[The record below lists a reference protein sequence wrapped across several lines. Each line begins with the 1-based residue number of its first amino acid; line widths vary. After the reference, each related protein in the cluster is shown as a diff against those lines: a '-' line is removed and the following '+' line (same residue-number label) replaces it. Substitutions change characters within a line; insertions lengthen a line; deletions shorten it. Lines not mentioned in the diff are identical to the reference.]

1 MKDMEKKQPFSNAEK
16 QKRYRDKK
24 MSQGKKE
31 VRGYLTEEAQ
41 ACLAEIREMSNWDDS
56 TILSNAI
63 RLTYA
68 AQKCGQ
74 IKILNAWLVNHE
86 K

>member
-1 MKDMEKKQPFSNAEK
+1 MTKKKPLTNAEK
-16 QKRYRDKK
+16 QKRYREKK
-24 MSQGKKE
+24 QKLGKKE
-31 VRGYLTEEAQ
+31 IRGYLTEEALT
-41 ACLAEIREMSNWDDS
+41 CLNEIKDITSWDDS

-74 IKILNAWLVNHE
+74 VKLLNSWLVKNE

>member
-1 MKDMEKKQPFSNAEK
+1 MTKKKPLTNAEK

-24 MSQGKKE
+24 EKLGKKE

-41 ACLAEIREMSNWDDS
+41 SCLNEIKELTDWDDS

-74 IKILNAWLVNHE
+74 VKLLNSWLVKN
-86 K
+86 KK

>member
-1 MKDMEKKQPFSNAEK
+1 MTKKKPLTNAEK
-16 QKRYRDKK
+16 QKRYREKK
-24 MSQGKKE
+24 QKLGKKE

-41 ACLAEIREMSNWDDS
+41 SCLDEIKNLTDWDDS

-68 AQKCGQ
+68 AQQCGQ
-74 IKILNAWLVNHE
+74 IKLLNSWLVKNN

>member
-1 MKDMEKKQPFSNAEK
+1 MPLTNAEK
-16 QKRYRDKK
+16 QKRYRERKA
-24 MSQGKKE
+24 SQGKKE
-31 VRGYLTEEAQ
+31 VRGYLSEQAQDVLTE
-41 ACLAEIREMSNWDDS
+41 LREQTGWDDS
-56 TILSNAI
+56 TILSNAL

-74 IKILNAWLVNHE
+74 IKLLNNWLTKHQ

>member
-1 MKDMEKKQPFSNAEK
+1 MEKKQALTNAEK
-16 QKRYRDKK
+16 QKRYREKK
-24 MSQGKKE
+24 LSQGKKE
-31 VRGYLTEEAQ
+31 VRGYLTEEAL
-41 ACLAEIREMSNWDDS
+41 ACLEEIRDMTSWDDS

-74 IKILNAWLVNHE
+74 IKILNSWLVDHD

>member
-1 MKDMEKKQPFSNAEK
+1 MDKKAPLTNAEK
-16 QKRYRDKK
+16 QKRYRERKQ
-24 MSQGKKE
+24 SQGKKE
-31 VRGYLTEEAQ
+31 VRGYLSPEAQ
-41 ACLAEIREMSNWDDS
+41 DCLDEIKELTQWDDS

-74 IKILNAWLVNHE
+74 VKLLNSWLTKH
-86 K
+86 KK

>member
-1 MKDMEKKQPFSNAEK
+1 MTKKKPLTNAEK
-16 QKRYRDKK
+16 QKRYREKK
-24 MSQGKKE
+24 EKLGKKE

-41 ACLAEIREMSNWDDS
+41 TCLNEIKELTDWDDS

-74 IKILNAWLVNHE
+74 IKLLNSWLVKNE

>member
-1 MKDMEKKQPFSNAEK
+1 MTNKKPLTNAEK
-16 QKRYRDKK
+16 QKRYREKK
-24 MSQGKKE
+24 EKLGKKE

-41 ACLAEIREMSNWDDS
+41 TCLNEIKEMTSWDDS

-74 IKILNAWLVNHE
+74 VKLLNSWLVKN
-86 K
+86 KK

>member
-1 MKDMEKKQPFSNAEK
+1 MDKKTPLTNAEK

-24 MSQGKKE
+24 QALGKKE
-31 VRGYLTEEAQ
+31 VRGYLTEQAQ
-41 ACLAEIREMSNWDDS
+41 DCLNEIRDITDWDDS
-56 TILSNAI
+56 TILSNAL

-74 IKILNAWLVNHE
+74 VKILNNWLVKNN

>member
-1 MKDMEKKQPFSNAEK
+1 MPLTNAEK
-16 QKRYRDKK
+16 QKRYRERKA
-24 MSQGKKE
+24 QAGKKE
-31 VRGYLTEEAQ
+31 VRGYLTEPAQ
-41 ACLAEIREMSNWDDS
+41 QCLEDIRQQTGWDDS
-56 TILSNAI
+56 TILSNAL

-74 IKILNAWLVNHE
+74 VKILNNWLLKNR

>member
-1 MKDMEKKQPFSNAEK
+1 MPLTNAEK

-24 MSQGKKE
+24 AQDGKKE
-31 VRGYLTEEAQ
+31 ARGYLTEQAQ
-41 ACLAEIREMSNWDDS
+41 ECLEDIRKQTGWDDS
-56 TILSNAI
+56 TILSNAL

-74 IKILNAWLVNHE
+74 VKILNNWLLKNE

>member
-1 MKDMEKKQPFSNAEK
+1 MPLTNAEK

-24 MSQGKKE
+24 AQDGKKE
-31 VRGYLTEEAQ
+31 VRGYLSEQAQ
-41 ACLAEIREMSNWDDS
+41 NCLNDIRQQTGWDDS
-56 TILSNAI
+56 TILSNAL

-74 IKILNAWLVNHE
+74 VKILNNWLLKNE

>member
-1 MKDMEKKQPFSNAEK
+1 MDKKTPLTNAEK

-24 MSQGKKE
+24 QLLGKKE

-41 ACLAEIREMSNWDDS
+41 ACLTEIKELTDWDDS

-68 AQKCGQ
+68 AQQCGQ
-74 IKILNAWLVNHE
+74 VKLLNGWLVKN
-86 K
+86 KK

>member
-1 MKDMEKKQPFSNAEK
+1 MTKKKPLTNAEK
-16 QKRYRDKK
+16 QKRYREKK
-24 MSQGKKE
+24 EKLGKKE

-41 ACLAEIREMSNWDDS
+41 TCLTEIKELTDWDDS

-74 IKILNAWLVNHE
+74 IKLLNSWLIKNA
-86 K
+86 

>member
-1 MKDMEKKQPFSNAEK
+1 MDKKRPLSNAEK

-24 MSQGKKE
+24 EALGKKE

-41 ACLAEIREMSNWDDS
+41 DCLTELKEISGWDDS

-68 AQKCGQ
+68 AQQCGQ
-74 IKILNAWLVNHE
+74 VKLLNTWLVKN
-86 K
+86 KK

>member
-1 MKDMEKKQPFSNAEK
+1 MDKKTPLTNAEK

-24 MSQGKKE
+24 AQQGKKE
-31 VRGYLTEEAQ
+31 VRGYLTPEAQ
-41 ACLAEIREMSNWDDS
+41 TCLTDIQELTGWDDS

-68 AQKCGQ
+68 AQQCGQ
-74 IKILNAWLVNHE
+74 VKILNSWLVKN
-86 K
+86 KK

>member
-1 MKDMEKKQPFSNAEK
+1 MPLTNAEK
-16 QKRYRDKK
+16 QKRYRERKAN
-24 MSQGKKE
+24 QGKKE
-31 VRGYLTEEAQ
+31 VRGYLTEPAQ
-41 ACLAEIREMSNWDDS
+41 EVLNEIREQTGWDDS
-56 TILSNAI
+56 TILSNAL

-74 IKILNAWLVNHE
+74 VKLLNSWLLKNN

>member
-1 MKDMEKKQPFSNAEK
+1 MEKKQALSNAEK

-24 MSQGKKE
+24 AAQGKKE

-41 ACLAEIREMSNWDDS
+41 DCLSEIREMTNWDDS

-63 RLTYA
+63 RLSYA

-74 IKILNAWLVNHE
+74 IKILNAWLVKHE

>member
-1 MKDMEKKQPFSNAEK
+1 MDKKTPLTNAEK

-24 MSQGKKE
+24 QSLGKKE

-41 ACLAEIREMSNWDDS
+41 ACLTEIKELTDWDDS

-68 AQKCGQ
+68 AQQCGQ
-74 IKILNAWLVNHE
+74 VKLLNGWLVKN
-86 K
+86 KK

>member
-1 MKDMEKKQPFSNAEK
+1 MNDMEKKQALSNAEK
-16 QKRYRDKK
+16 QKRYREKK
-24 MSQGKKE
+24 SAQGKKE

-41 ACLAEIREMSNWDDS
+41 ACLTEIREMTNWDDS

-74 IKILNAWLVNHE
+74 IKILNSWLVDHE

>member
-1 MKDMEKKQPFSNAEK
+1 MTKKKPLTNAEK
-16 QKRYRDKK
+16 QKRYREKK
-24 MSQGKKE
+24 EKLGKKE

-41 ACLAEIREMSNWDDS
+41 TCLEEIKELTDWDDS

-74 IKILNAWLVNHE
+74 IKLLNSWLVKNE